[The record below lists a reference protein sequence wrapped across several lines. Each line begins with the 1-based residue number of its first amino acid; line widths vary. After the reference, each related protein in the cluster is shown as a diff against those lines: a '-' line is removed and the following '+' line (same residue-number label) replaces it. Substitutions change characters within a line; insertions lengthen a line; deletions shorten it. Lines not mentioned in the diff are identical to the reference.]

1 MCLLLDAAQSSQSQL
16 AASAG
21 CHEKSVLRQM
31 VSLSSIHK
39 KKQSMFILRLPLLLV
54 GCLIL
59 YILIG
64 SLAFYLIE
72 DGIHE
77 YKVRKWRSNMDIN
90 RWSILCEPRLFLGS
104 VHIHFIRI
112 LGP

>member
-1 MCLLLDAAQSSQSQL
+1 
-16 AASAG
+16 
-21 CHEKSVLRQM
+21 
-31 VSLSSIHK
+31 
-39 KKQSMFILRLPLLLV
+39 MFILRLPLLLV

-77 YKVRKWRSNMDIN
+77 YKVRKWKSNMDIN
-90 RWSILCEPRLFLGS
+90 RSIL
-104 VHIHFIRI
+104 
-112 LGP
+112 